1 MSFNLKAVAS
11 SGKQAHRNSC
21 EAGFMEK
28 GDSSGHMKGGE
39 ELSFKGK

>member
-11 SGKQAHRNSC
+11 SGKQALRDFWK
-21 EAGFMEK
+21 AGFMEK

-39 ELSFKGK
+39 GVVI